1 MLADNTPFTTDTHG
15 RSLAN
20 APAIGRG
27 LGTVMLDRRTK
38 EWRRRAELIA
48 LFTTAIGRDN
58 VSAILAG
65 QIEAAAEL
73 AVVAEMTRAAFM
85 AGSGATADDV
95 VRTANQAQRAEK
107 ALGIAARTKPQK
119 PSLEAY
125 LSGAAAA

>member
-1 MLADNTPFTTDTHG
+1 
-15 RSLAN
+15 
-20 APAIGRG
+20 
-27 LGTVMLDRRTK
+27 MLDRRTK